1 MNKDSWLAKPKHN
14 SGLCHTGRDIKEC
27 KMSRIRRNNKLVLPF
42 VKWVGGKRQLLNEV
56 EKHIPE
62 QFSRYYE
69 PFVGGG
75 AVLFYLQPKNAVI
88 NDSNE
93 ELVNLYNVIKESPE
107 ELIEDLKKHKNEE
120 KYFYDI
126 RGIDRERE
134 KYQVLTRI
142 QRASRIIFLNK
153 TCYNG
158 LFRVNS
164 SGEFNSP
171 FGRYKN
177 PNIVNDI
184 IIRAVGNY
192 LSKNNIQILNTD
204 YEKSLSK
211 TRKGAFVYFD
221 PPYYPIS
228 DSSSFTGY
236 TKKGFDRTEQ
246 ERLKKV
252 CDKLNDKGVNFLLS
266 NSSTEFIRDL
276 YKDYNIFSIKAKR
289 AINSNGDGRG
299 EITEVLVRNYE

>member
-1 MNKDSWLAKPKHN
+1 MSCEAKISDYAIQGK
-14 SGLCHTGRDIKEC
+14 IYKEC
-27 KMSRIRRNNKLVLPF
+27 KMSRIRRNNNKLVLPF

-75 AVLFYLQPKNAVI
+75 AVLFYVQPKNAVI

-93 ELVNLYNVIKESPE
+93 ELVNLYNVIKETPE

-120 KYFYDI
+120 GYFYEV
-126 RGIDRERE
+126 RGIDREKE
-134 KYQVLTRI
+134 KYQALTRI
-142 QRASRIIFLNK
+142 ERASRIIFLNK

-184 IIRAVGNY
+184 IIRAAGNY

-211 TRKGAFVYFD
+211 IRKGAFVYFD

-236 TKKGFDRTEQ
+236 TKNGFDKTEQ

-266 NSSTEFIRDL
+266 NSSIKFIRDL
-276 YKDYNIFSIKAKR
+276 YKDYNVFSIKAKR
-289 AINSNGDGRG
+289 AINSKGDGRG
-299 EITEVLVRNYE
+299 EITEVLVKNYE

>member
-1 MNKDSWLAKPKHN
+1 
-14 SGLCHTGRDIKEC
+14 
-27 KMSRIRRNNKLVLPF
+27 MSRIRKNNKLVLPF
-42 VKWVGGKRQLLNEV
+42 VKWVGGKRQLLNEI

-75 AVLFYLQPKNAVI
+75 AVLFHVRPKNAII

-120 KYFYDI
+120 KYFYEV
-126 RGIDRERE
+126 RGIDREKE
-134 KYQVLTRI
+134 KYLELSNI

-177 PNIVNDI
+177 PNIVNDVTI
-184 IIRAVGNY
+184 KAVGNY
-192 LSKNNIQILNTD
+192 LSKNDIQILNTD

-211 TRKGAFVYFD
+211 IRKGAFVYFD
-221 PPYYPIS
+221 PPYDPIS

-236 TKKGFDRTEQ
+236 TKNGFDRTEQ

-252 CDKLNDKGVNFLLS
+252 CDKLNDKGVKFLLS

-289 AINSNGDGRG
+289 AINSKGNGRG
-299 EITEVLVRNYE
+299 ETTEVLVKNYE

>member
-1 MNKDSWLAKPKHN
+1 
-14 SGLCHTGRDIKEC
+14 
-27 KMSRIRRNNKLVLPF
+27 MSRIRKNNKLVLPF
-42 VKWVGGKRQLLNEV
+42 VKWVGGKRQLLNEI

-75 AVLFYLQPKNAVI
+75 AVLFHVRPKNAII

-120 KYFYDI
+120 KYFYEV
-126 RGIDRERE
+126 RGIDREKE
-134 KYQVLTRI
+134 KYLELSNI

-177 PNIVNDI
+177 PNIVNDVTI
-184 IIRAVGNY
+184 KTVGNY
-192 LSKNNIQILNTD
+192 LSKNDIQILNTD

-211 TRKGAFVYFD
+211 IRKGAFVYFD
-221 PPYYPIS
+221 PPYDPIS

-236 TKKGFDRTEQ
+236 TKNGFDRTEQ

-252 CDKLNDKGVNFLLS
+252 CDKLNDKGVKFLLS

-276 YKDYNIFSIKAKR
+276 YKDYNIFFIKAKR
-289 AINSNGDGRG
+289 AINSKGNGRG
-299 EITEVLVRNYE
+299 ETTEVLVKNYE

>member
-1 MNKDSWLAKPKHN
+1 
-14 SGLCHTGRDIKEC
+14 
-27 KMSRIRRNNKLVLPF
+27 MSRTRKNNKLVFPF
-42 VKWVGGKRQLLNEV
+42 VKWVGGKRQLLNEI

-62 QFSRYYE
+62 QFPRYYE

-75 AVLFYLQPKNAVI
+75 AVLFHVQPKNAVI
-88 NDSNE
+88 NDSNK

-120 KYFYDI
+120 KYFYEV
-126 RGIDRERE
+126 RGIDREKE
-134 KYQVLTRI
+134 KYFELSNI

-184 IIRAVGNY
+184 TIRAVGNY
-192 LSKNNIQILNTD
+192 LKNTNIQILNTD
-204 YEKSLSK
+204 YEESLSK
-211 TRKGAFVYFD
+211 IRKGAFVYFD
-221 PPYYPIS
+221 PPYDPIS

-236 TKKGFDRTEQ
+236 TKNGFDKTEQ
-246 ERLKKV
+246 ERLKKM
-252 CDKLNDKGVNFLLS
+252 CDKLNDKGINFLLS

-276 YKDYNIFSIKAKR
+276 YKNYNMFSIKAKR
-289 AINSNGDGRG
+289 TINSKGDGRG
-299 EITEVLVRNYE
+299 EITEVLVKNYE

>member
-1 MNKDSWLAKPKHN
+1 ML
-14 SGLCHTGRDIKEC
+14 
-27 KMSRIRRNNKLVLPF
+27 RIRKNNKLALPF
-42 VKWVGGKRQLLNEV
+42 VKWVGGKRQLLNEI

-75 AVLFYLQPKNAVI
+75 AVLFHVQPKNAVI

-93 ELVNLYNVIKESPE
+93 ELVNLYNIIKESPE
-107 ELIEDLKKHKNEE
+107 ELIEDLKKYKNEE
-120 KYFYDI
+120 KYFYEV
-126 RGIDRERE
+126 RGIDREKE
-134 KYQVLTRI
+134 KYLELSNI

-177 PNIVNDI
+177 PNIVNDVM
-184 IIRAVGNY
+184 IRIVGNY
-192 LSKNNIQILNTD
+192 LSKNDIQILNTD

-211 TRKGAFVYFD
+211 IRKGAFVYFD
-221 PPYYPIS
+221 PPYDPIS

-236 TKKGFDRTEQ
+236 TKNGFDRTEQ

-252 CDKLNDKGVNFLLS
+252 CDKLNDKGVKFLLS

-289 AINSNGDGRG
+289 AINSKGNGRG
-299 EITEVLVRNYE
+299 ETTEVLVKNYE

>member
-1 MNKDSWLAKPKHN
+1 
-14 SGLCHTGRDIKEC
+14 
-27 KMSRIRRNNKLVLPF
+27 MSRIRKNNKLVLPF
-42 VKWVGGKRQLLNEV
+42 VKWVGGKRQLLNEI

-62 QFSRYYE
+62 QFSKYYE
-69 PFVGGG
+69 PFIGGG
-75 AVLFYLQPKNAVI
+75 AVLFHVRPKNAII

-120 KYFYDI
+120 KYFYEV
-126 RGIDRERE
+126 RGIDREKE
-134 KYQVLTRI
+134 KYLELSNI

-177 PNIVNDI
+177 PNIVNDVT
-184 IIRAVGNY
+184 IRAVGNY
-192 LSKNNIQILNTD
+192 LSKNDIQILNTD

-211 TRKGAFVYFD
+211 IRKGAFVYFD
-221 PPYYPIS
+221 PPYDPIS

-236 TKKGFDRTEQ
+236 TKNGFDRTEQ

-289 AINSNGDGRG
+289 AINSKGNGRG
-299 EITEVLVRNYE
+299 ETTEVLVKNYE

>member
-1 MNKDSWLAKPKHN
+1 
-14 SGLCHTGRDIKEC
+14 
-27 KMSRIRRNNKLVLPF
+27 MSRTRKNNKLVFPF
-42 VKWVGGKRQLLNEV
+42 VKWVGGKRQLLNEI

-75 AVLFYLQPKNAVI
+75 AVLFHVQPKNAVI
-88 NDSNE
+88 NDSNK

-120 KYFYDI
+120 KYFYEV
-126 RGIDRERE
+126 RGIDREKE
-134 KYQVLTRI
+134 KYFELSNI

-184 IIRAVGNY
+184 TIRAVGNY
-192 LSKNNIQILNTD
+192 LKNTNIQILNTD
-204 YEKSLSK
+204 YEESLSK
-211 TRKGAFVYFD
+211 IRKGAFVYFD
-221 PPYYPIS
+221 PPYDPIS

-236 TKKGFDRTEQ
+236 TKNGFDKTEQ
-246 ERLKKV
+246 ERLKKM
-252 CDKLNDKGVNFLLS
+252 CDKLNDKGINFLLS

-276 YKDYNIFSIKAKR
+276 YKNYNMFSIKAKR
-289 AINSNGDGRG
+289 TINSKGDGRG
-299 EITEVLVRNYE
+299 EITEVLVKNYE